1 MRFLITILL
10 CCLAIFAQTLRA
22 DEPAAEEQKT
32 LNILFIGNSF
42 TYSNDLPRMIQ
53 GLANSRGRKIE
64 VEMQAPGGCT
74 LEKHWQD
81 GKAAE
86 LIKSKQW
93 DYVVLQEHS
102 DGPINNLKGMKE
114 FAGKFD
120 ELIKKQGAKTVLFM
134 TWARQDKAPTQ
145 RKITTGYEETAK
157 ELGATL
163 VPVGLAWQKATSGNK
178 SLTLHSADKHH
189 PNEQGSYLAA
199 CVFFSMLVDP
209 KNDGLPGNLV
219 FNGKTLANI
228 TDGDARRLQRF
239 AREAIR
245 EEKGKQEAAAEKEK
259 KKEEGKPAE
268 EGKKKEKDK
277 K

>member
-1 MRFLITILL
+1 MRFLLTISLFL
-10 CCLAIFAQTLRA
+10 LAIFAQPLRA
-22 DEPAAEEQKT
+22 DEPAAKEEQKT

-64 VEMQAPGGCT
+64 IEMVAPGGCT

-86 LIKSKQW
+86 TIKSKQW

-102 DGPINNLKGMKE
+102 DGPTNNLKSMKE
-114 FAGKFD
+114 YAGKFD
-120 ELIKKQGAKTVLFM
+120 ELVKKQGAKTVLFM
-134 TWARQDKAPTQ
+134 TWVRQDKAATQ
-145 RKITTGYEETAK
+145 RKVATAYEETAK
-157 ELGATL
+157 ELDATL

-178 SLTLHSADKHH
+178 SVTLHSADKHH

-199 CVFFSMLVDP
+199 CVFFSALIDP
-209 KNDGLPGNLV
+209 KNDGLPGNLAY
-219 FNGKTLANI
+219 NGKTLSNI
-228 TDGDARRLQRF
+228 SDSDARRLQRF

-245 EEKGKQEAAAEKEK
+245 EEKAKLEAAAEKEK
-259 KKEEGKPAE
+259 KKEEEKAAE
-268 EGKKKEKDK
+268 EGKEKDK